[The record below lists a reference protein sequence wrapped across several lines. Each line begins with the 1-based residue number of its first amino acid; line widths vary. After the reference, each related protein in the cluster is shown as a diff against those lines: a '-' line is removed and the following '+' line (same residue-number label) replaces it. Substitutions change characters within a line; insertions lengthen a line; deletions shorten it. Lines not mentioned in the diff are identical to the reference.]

1 MQSFSGCSTNT
12 IKNKLQS
19 LRLFRNSP
27 TLPPQVPSLY
37 WVPRITRGPWEGQCF
52 CTWVLFPQLD
62 HKKWKHSSFPPLQAE
77 FSLMAELKSAMKRIQ
92 TNELRPLHKGGRAGG
107 RQWEGGRISV
117 GTKTTGT
124 GGFGSSF
131 AAVSRDSPYS
141 AAVLTKMVFA
151 SPDRHFCQPSTSV
164 LGLNPTKHM
173 KGIPAYQA
181 SRIPYPGN
189 KSKAVASCGQSTAGK
204 NAAWSP
210 HLILFR
216 PLDRALASSKL
227 TFCAKTQYT
236 YWDHVQEWPF
246 LLLPPG
252 RKPSRLCFVSW
263 APERENQDTGRPPHP
278 IRIHLSCFA
287 SLSSSTAVSHL
298 QRSTWAQHSA
308 ESWEKQDKENGRFES
323 W

>member
-204 NAAWSP
+204 KCCLITPSHSVQAAGQSTCQLQTHFLCKDSIHLLRSCPGMAFPSAASRQEAQQTLFCELSP
-210 HLILFR
+210 R
-216 PLDRALASSKL
+216 
-227 TFCAKTQYT
+227 
-236 YWDHVQEWPF
+236 EGE
-246 LLLPPG
+246 PG
-252 RKPSRLCFVSW
+252 H
-263 APERENQDTGRPPHP
+263 RETAPPHP
-278 IRIHLSCFA
+278 HSSLLLCVLVLLHSSVPFTEIHLG
-287 SLSSSTAVSHL
+287 TALCWVL
-298 QRSTWAQHSA
+298 RET
-308 ESWEKQDKENGRFES
+308 G
-323 W
+323 

>member
-12 IKNKLQS
+12 IKNKLAS
-19 LRLFRNSP
+19 SRLFRNSP

-37 WVPRITRGPWEGQCF
+37 WVPRITRGPREGQCF
-52 CTWVLFPQLD
+52 CTQALFPQLD

-92 TNELRPLHKGGRAGG
+92 ANELRPLHKGGR
-107 RQWEGGRISV
+107 
-117 GTKTTGT
+117 T
-124 GGFGSSF
+124 GGAWCEAGDLCRDKETGGCGSSF
-131 AAVSRDSPYS
+131 AAIGRDSPYS
-141 AAVLTKMVFA
+141 VAVLTKMVFA
-151 SPDRHFCQPSTSV
+151 SPDRDFSQPSPSI

-173 KGIPAYQA
+173 KGIPAYQD

-189 KSKAVASCGQSTAGK
+189 KAKAVTSCGQSTAWK

-246 LLLPPG
+246 LLLPAG

-263 APERENQDTGRPPHP
+263 APDRENQDTGRPPPAPHLHSSLLLCVLVLHHSSVP
-278 IRIHLSCFA
+278 FTEIHLG
-287 SLSSSTAVSHL
+287 TALCWVL
-298 QRSTWAQHSA
+298 RET
-308 ESWEKQDKENGRFES
+308 G
-323 W
+323 